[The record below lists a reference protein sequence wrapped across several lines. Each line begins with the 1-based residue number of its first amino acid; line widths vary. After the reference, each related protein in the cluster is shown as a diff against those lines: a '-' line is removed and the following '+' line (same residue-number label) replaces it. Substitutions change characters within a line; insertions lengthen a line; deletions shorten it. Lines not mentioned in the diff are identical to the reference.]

1 MRGFFIVLE
10 GGEGSGKT
18 TQLQLTYEWLDRRF
32 SSLLSAQGNE
42 GSEASVILT
51 RQPGGTQL
59 GVSLRQLLLETPRTS
74 SRKVCDRA
82 ELLLFA
88 ADRAQH
94 VETLIQP
101 SLARGAI
108 VLSDRYIE
116 STIAYQGYGRGL
128 DLDLIHQLNQI
139 ATGGRMSDLTL
150 WLDVDPAIG
159 LSRAQQRGETNAMEQ
174 ETLAFHQ
181 RVRQGYAEIAQTC
194 PERMVRIDAAR
205 PIAIIQAE
213 IQAIVESRLP

>member
-1 MRGFFIVLE
+1 MRGFFIVFE

-18 TQLQLTYEWLDRRF
+18 TQLQLTYEWLDRRCP
-32 SSLLSAQGNE
+32 SPPPTE
-42 GSEASVILT
+42 GLKSSEASVILT

-59 GVSLRQLLLETPRTS
+59 GVALRQLLLETPRTS
-74 SRKVCDRA
+74 PLAVCDRA

-101 SLARGAI
+101 SLTRGAI

-128 DLDLIHQLNQI
+128 DLPLIHQLNQI
-139 ATGGRMSDLTL
+139 ATAGRMSDLTL
-150 WLDVDPAIG
+150 WLDVDPEIG
-159 LSRAQQRGETNAMEQ
+159 LARAHQRGETNAMEQ

-181 RVRQGYAEIAQTC
+181 RVRQGYAEIARSA
-194 PERMVRIDAAR
+194 PDRVVRIDAAR
-205 PIAIIQAE
+205 PIAIVQAE
-213 IQAIVESRLP
+213 IQAIVASRLP

>member
-1 MRGFFIVLE
+1 MRGLFIVFE

-18 TQLQLTYEWLDRRF
+18 TQLQLTSEWLKQRF
-32 SSLLSAQGNE
+32 PATDGE
-42 GSEASVILT
+42 EAVVLT

-59 GVSLRQLLLETPRTS
+59 GVALRQLLLETPRTS
-74 SRKVCDRA
+74 PLKVCDRA

-94 VETLIQP
+94 VETSIEP

-108 VLSDRYIE
+108 VLSDRSIE

-128 DLDLIHQLNQI
+128 DLSLIHQLNQI

-150 WLDVDPAIG
+150 WLDIDPEIG
-159 LSRAQQRGETNAMEQ
+159 LSRAHQRGETNVMEQ

-181 RVRQGYAEIAQTC
+181 RVRQGYASIAQTS
-194 PERMVRIDAAR
+194 PDRVVRIDAAR
-205 PIAIIQAE
+205 SMESVQTE
-213 IQAIVESRLP
+213 IRAIVESRLL